1 MLVLGYWL
9 LVTRNQEP
17 TTKNHYINVTLY
29 VFYFLS
35 FLAVLSA
42 LMVVFS
48 RNPVHSVLYLVIT
61 FFSVGGHYLI
71 LSAEFLF
78 AVHIIVYA
86 GAILVLFLY
95 VIMLLN
101 LNQDSEPHKKPLHK
115 LAATIS
121 GGLLMLVLV
130 AALKGAEAGQLEF
143 SANAEIGLV
152 KNLGKMLF
160 SEYLLPFEIV
170 SVLLL
175 AAMVG
180 AVMLGKEPAKAV
192 KNAAGKPNGRMQGQ
206 DDLKIKNVKQV
217 YK

>member
-1 MLVLGYWL
+1 M
-9 LVTRNQEP
+9 
-17 TTKNHYINVTLY
+17 TLY

-48 RNPVHSVLYLVIT
+48 KNPIYSVLYLVIT
-61 FFSVGGHYLI
+61 FFCVGGHYLI

-86 GAILVLFLY
+86 GAIMVLFLY

-101 LNQDSEPHKKPLHK
+101 LNKDTEPHKKTIYK
-115 LAATIS
+115 FAAIVS

-130 AALKGAEAGQLEF
+130 AALKGADTAQVRLGAH
-143 SANAEIGLV
+143 SDVGLV

-160 SEYLLPFEIV
+160 NEFLLPFEIV

-180 AVMLGKEPAKAV
+180 AVMLGKTPLRFIQHEDRANGQPKQNSSRITQV
-192 KNAAGKPNGRMQGQ
+192 KEFTNE
-206 DDLKIKNVKQV
+206 
-217 YK
+217 

>member
-1 MLVLGYWL
+1 M
-9 LVTRNQEP
+9 
-17 TTKNHYINVTLY
+17 TLY

-48 RNPVHSVLYLVIT
+48 KNPIYSVLYLVIT

-86 GAILVLFLY
+86 GAIMVLFLY

-101 LNQDSEPHKKPLHK
+101 LNKDTEPQKEAVYKI
-115 LAATIS
+115 AAIIS

-130 AALKGAEAGQLEF
+130 AALKGAEAEQLQLGV
-143 SANAEIGLV
+143 NTEIGLV

-160 SEYLLPFEIV
+160 NEFLLPFEIV

-180 AVMLGKEPAKAV
+180 AVMLGKTPVKEVRQQSKGTNGMSKDDVAKI
-192 KNAAGKPNGRMQGQ
+192 P
-206 DDLKIKNVKQV
+206 NVKQFTNE
-217 YK
+217 